1 MSLNKETLEN
11 IYGGGFSSTL
21 LNAVSRL
28 ITTVLDWGR
37 TIGST
42 IYRYKSG
49 NVCR

>member
-1 MSLNKETLEN
+1 MILNNDALLKVE
-11 IYGGGFSSTL
+11 GGGLSISM

-28 ITTVLDWGR
+28 IVTVLDWGR
-37 TIGST
+37 AVGST